1 MLIFMRTTMT
11 IDDALAQRLREQALE
26 YDITFGEA
34 VNRAIRRG
42 LDAQPPSRVSE
53 ATVTY
58 GDPADPPVD
67 DAALHAATA
76 RLDEAEAR
84 RQAGLP

>member
-1 MLIFMRTTMT
+1 MLISMRTTMSL
-11 IDDALAQRLREQALE
+11 DDALVQRLREQALE
-26 YDITFGEA
+26 FDITFGEA

-42 LDAQPPSRVSE
+42 LDALPPSRVSE
-53 ATVTY
+53 PTVTY

-67 DAALHAATA
+67 DAALRVATA
-76 RLDEAEAR
+76 RLDEAETR